1 MVPSAL
7 PVAGGAHLTKTKT
20 ISIMIKSQIGTN
32 AGRIRLFLDQHREN
46 TIPEI
51 QEELAMKSLDVRMA
65 LGWLAREN
73 KIFFYEDA
81 ELEQIILLY

>member
-1 MVPSAL
+1 
-7 PVAGGAHLTKTKT
+7 
-20 ISIMIKSQIGTN
+20 
-32 AGRIRLFLDQHREN
+32 
-46 TIPEI
+46 
-51 QEELAMKSLDVRMA
+51 MKSLDVRMA